1 MEWQCRSLEKGV
13 KEMNGQGVGQGIHV
27 DDKVLRFIAGLGVE
41 RRIVDQVPT
50 SVTHKRAQ

>member
-1 MEWQCRSLEKGV
+1 MELQCRSLEKGV